1 MILKISSL
9 YKSYKKRLVLENL
22 SLQAQDG
29 DIIGIAGGN
38 GSGKSTLLSVLAGT
52 CRADSGS
59 FFLDEKDLFKNKKA
73 LSSCIGY
80 VPQNTVLFEEL
91 TGTDNLKLWYSKNQ
105 LQDALRSDGILS
117 LLELEPFMDKPV
129 SKMSGGMKKRLSIAC
144 ALANNPKVLL
154 LDEPS
159 GALDLVCKE
168 NLYGW
173 YKSFASAG
181 GIIILAT
188 HDVQELELCTKTFV
202 LKNTSFLPYKFS
214 GDVKDLIKFFEQ
226 DGL

>member
-1 MILKISSL
+1 MILKINSL

-22 SLQAQDG
+22 SLQAQMG

-59 FFLDEKDLFKNKKA
+59 FFLDEQDLFKNKKA

-105 LQDALRSDGILS
+105 LQDALRSEGILS
-117 LLELEPFMDKPV
+117 LLELEPFMNKPV

-168 NLYGW
+168 KLYSW
-173 YKSFASAG
+173 YESFAAAG

-188 HDVQELELCTKTFV
+188 HDVQELELCTKIFI
-202 LKNTSFLPYKFS
+202 LKNTSLLPYKFS
-214 GDVKDLIKFFEQ
+214 GDVKELIQFFEQ